1 MINLKSVKQLYGNA
15 YVQIPNDIFRKI
27 SNSIG
32 NENVDVRQISF
43 AYSYV
48 LVSSFLY
55 KYTKYID
62 FDSKTYVQNSDIK
75 ELLGYSKKT
84 KTVDYIIK
92 KDGLL
97 DLIGITETTKQ
108 IPLTS
113 YYDESN
119 ISDIKIR
126 KFLYNN
132 STENNEYYNEYKTIV
147 KNRNYEIKKP
157 LFFFNNNG
165 DIGTLY
171 DYSNTHKITIDELLY
186 FLDSSNLDVTDL
198 TIYSFIKSK
207 CNNLNKNSYCISL
220 SETKKDLLI
229 SNDTF
234 YRKIK
239 ILKELSLIN
248 VKRNNSYY
256 SIDGKDDCH
265 EPNTYKFLGL

>member
-1 MINLKSVKQLYGNA
+1 MINLESIKQLYGNA
-15 YVQIPNDIFRKI
+15 YIQVPNDIFKKI
-27 SNSIG
+27 SHSIG
-32 NENVDVRQISF
+32 NENTDVRQISF

-48 LVSSFLY
+48 LVVSFLY

-62 FDSKTYVQNSDIK
+62 VDSNTYVQNSDIK

-84 KTVDYIIK
+84 KTIDYIIK
-92 KDGLL
+92 KNGLL
-97 DLIGITETTKQ
+97 DLIGLTETTKI
-108 IPLTS
+108 IPLSS
-113 YYDESN
+113 YYEDSEISN
-119 ISDIKIR
+119 IKIK
-126 KFLYNN
+126 KFLFNN
-132 STENNEYYNEYKTIV
+132 SIEKNDYYNDYKNIV

-186 FLDSSNLDVTDL
+186 FLNSPKLDVTDL

-239 ILKELSLIN
+239 ILKDLSLIN
-248 VKRNNSYY
+248 VNRNRSYY
-256 SIDGKDDCH
+256 KIENNDDYH
-265 EPNTYKFLGL
+265 EPNTYSFLGL